1 MAKRFLDTNSIL
13 TDCTDISNVAI
24 SSKTLDELENIKS
37 SSHKDNDIKYKA
49 RVAVRAIREQKPE
62 IVVVQKSDYDKIEEL
77 GLEIT
82 NDNLIIASAW
92 RYSQENPIVFVTN
105 DILCGLIA
113 EKYFGLNVENLKET
127 NDNVYKGF
135 RVVQPTDEELK
146 LKNGDVYKGYKTIRG
161 NSDIINKYMESIDYN
176 DWSVN
181 EYLII
186 ENTDDNTSKEMRFD
200 GEKFVNLKLPSSKF
214 IKGKNSLQRCA
225 LDILM
230 NPDITIASILGGYGS
245 GKTFLSMQM
254 ALYNVVEKGNQAKI
268 LGVREVLGEGKE
280 VGYLKG
286 DFDSKTE
293 LFFLPLVQQ
302 LNGGE
307 FELES
312 LKQRGVIDTNIPFY
326 MKGTT
331 YNNTIIVVDEAEDLS
346 EKQIRLI
353 GTRLGENSKI
363 YLAGDYKQSVVNTGT
378 NNALIKM
385 CNQFKG
391 NKNFGCIY
399 LGEDVRSETSKLFA
413 EIFDN

>member
-1 MAKRFLDTNSIL
+1 MAKRFLDTNILL
-13 TDCTDISNVAI
+13 TDCSDIYDCVV
-24 SSKTLDELENIKS
+24 SSKSIEELESIKTS
-37 SSHKDNDIKYKA
+37 SYKDNDIKYKA
-49 RVAVRAIREQKPE
+49 RQAVRAIKEQKPE
-62 IVVVQKSDYDKIEEL
+62 IIVVEKSDYNKIESL
-77 GLEIT
+77 DLEIS
-82 NDNLIIASAW
+82 NDNLIIASAF
-92 RYSQENPIVFVTN
+92 RYNIHNPVVFVTN
-105 DILCGLIA
+105 DILAGLIA
-113 EKYFGLNVENLKET
+113 EKYFGLNVESV
-127 NDNVYKGF
+127 DNKK
-135 RVVQPTDEELK
+135 D
-146 LKNGDVYKGYKTIRG
+146 DIYKGYKIIRG
-161 NSDIINKYMESIDYN
+161 NSDIINDYMTSIDYN

-186 ENTDDNTSKEMRFD
+186 ENTDDSTSKEMRFD
-200 GEKFVNLKLPSSKF
+200 GEKFVNLKLPPSKF

-230 NPDITIASILGGYGS
+230 NPDITIAAILGGYGS
-245 GKTFLSMQM
+245 GKTFISMQM
-254 ALYNVVEKGNQAKI
+254 ALYNVVEKGNQSKI

-302 LNGGE
+302 LSGGE

-331 YNNTIIVVDEAEDLS
+331 YNNTIIVVDEAEDLN

-363 YLAGDYKQSVVNTGT
+363 YLAGDYNQSVINTGT
-378 NNALIKM
+378 NNALVKM

-413 EIFDN
+413 EIFDK

>member
-1 MAKRFLDTNSIL
+1 MAKRLFDTNAIL
-13 TDCTDISNVAI
+13 TDCTDISNVLI
-24 SSKTLDELENIKS
+24 SSKTLEELENIKS

-62 IVVVQKSDYDKIEEL
+62 IIVVQKSDYDKIEEL

-82 NDNLIIASAW
+82 NDNLIIASAD
-92 RYSQENPIVFVTN
+92 RYSRLNPEEDVVFCTN

-113 EKYFGLNVENLKET
+113 EKYFGLKVEEVSQKK
-127 NDNVYKGF
+127 DNI
-135 RVVQPTDEELK
+135 
-146 LKNGDVYKGYKTIRG
+146 YKGYKVVHG
-161 NSDIINKYMESIDYN
+161 NSNTINEYMNSIDFG

-186 ENTDDNTSKEMRFD
+186 ENTDDGTSKEMRFD

-230 NPDITIASILGGYGS
+230 NPDITIAAILGGYGS
-245 GKTFLSMQM
+245 GKTFVSMQM
-254 ALYNVVEKGNQAKI
+254 ALYNVVEKGNQSKI

-353 GTRLGENSKI
+353 GTRLGDNSKI
-363 YLAGDYKQSVVNTGT
+363 YLAGDYKQSVVNTET

-391 NKNFGCIY
+391 NKSFGCIY

>member
-13 TDCTDISNVAI
+13 TDCTDISNVII
-24 SSKTLDELENIKS
+24 SSKTLEELENIKS

-92 RYSQENPIVFVTN
+92 RYLQENSIVFVTN
-105 DILCGLIA
+105 DILCSLIA
-113 EKYFGLNVENLKET
+113 KTYFGLDV
-127 NDNVYKGF
+127 
-135 RVVQPTDEELK
+135 EELK
-146 LKNGDVYKGYKTIRG
+146 LKNDDVYKGYKTIRG

-230 NPDITIASILGGYGS
+230 NPDITIAAILGGYGS

-363 YLAGDYKQSVVNTGT
+363 YLAGDYKQSVVN
-378 NNALIKM
+378 
-385 CNQFKG
+385 Q
-391 NKNFGCIY
+391 
-399 LGEDVRSETSKLFA
+399 DV
-413 EIFDN
+413 

>member
-1 MAKRFLDTNSIL
+1 MAIRFYDTNAIL
-13 TDCTDISNVAI
+13 TDCTDISNVLI
-24 SSKTLDELENIKS
+24 SSKTLEELENIKS

-49 RVAVRAIREQKPE
+49 RQAVRAIKEQKPE
-62 IVVVQKSDYDKIEEL
+62 IIVVQQIDYDKL
-77 GLEIT
+77 NALNLEIT
-82 NDNLIIASAW
+82 NDNLIICSAF
-92 RYSQENPIVFVTN
+92 RYTMINVDTDLVFVTN
-105 DILCGLIA
+105 DILAGLIA
-113 EKYFGLNVENLKET
+113 QNYFGLTVESI
-127 NDNVYKGF
+127 DNKK
-135 RVVQPTDEELK
+135 D
-146 LKNGDVYKGYKTIRG
+146 DIYKGYTIIRG
-161 NSDIINKYMESIDYN
+161 NSDIINDYMTSIDYN

-230 NPDITIASILGGYGS
+230 NPDITIAAILGGYGS

-363 YLAGDYKQSVVNTGT
+363 YLAGDYNQSVINTGT
-378 NNALIKM
+378 NNALVKM

>member
-13 TDCTDISNVAI
+13 TDCTDISNVVI
-24 SSKTLDELENIKS
+24 SSKTLEELENIKT

-62 IVVVQKSDYDKIEEL
+62 VVVIQQIDYDKL
-77 GLEIT
+77 NALNLEIT
-82 NDNLIIASAW
+82 NDNLIIASAF
-92 RYSQENPIVFVTN
+92 RYTMMNVDTDVVFVTN
-105 DILCGLIA
+105 DILAGLIA
-113 EKYFGLNVENLKET
+113 EKYFRLTVESISDKK
-127 NDNVYKGF
+127 D
-135 RVVQPTDEELK
+135 DI
-146 LKNGDVYKGYKTIRG
+146 YKGYKTIRG
-161 NSDIINKYMESIDYN
+161 NSDVINDYMTSIDYN
-176 DWSVN
+176 NWSAN

-186 ENTDDNTSKEMRFD
+186 ENTDDGTSKEMRFD
-200 GEKFVNLKLPSSKF
+200 GEKFINLKLPPSKF

-230 NPDITIASILGGYGS
+230 NPDITIAAILGGYGS
-245 GKTFLSMQM
+245 GKTHISMQM

-302 LNGGE
+302 LSGGE

-331 YNNTIIVVDEAEDLS
+331 YNNTIIVVDEAEDLT
-346 EKQIRLI
+346 EKQIKLI
-353 GTRLGENSKI
+353 GTRLGDNSKI
-363 YLAGDYKQSVVNTGT
+363 YFAGDYNQSVINTGT
-378 NNALIKM
+378 NNALVKM

>member
-1 MAKRFLDTNSIL
+1 MAKRLFDTNAIL
-13 TDCTDISNVAI
+13 ADCTDISNILI

-62 IVVVQKSDYDKIEEL
+62 IVVVDKIDYDRIESL
-77 GLEIT
+77 GLEVT
-82 NDNLIIASAW
+82 NDNLIIASAD
-92 RYSQENPIVFVTN
+92 RYSRLNPEEDVVFCTN

-113 EKYFGLNVENLKET
+113 EKYFGLKVEEVSQK
-127 NDNVYKGF
+127 
-135 RVVQPTDEELK
+135 
-146 LKNGDVYKGYKTIRG
+146 KNNIYKGYKVVHG
-161 NSDIINKYMESIDYN
+161 NSNTINEYMNSIDFS

-186 ENTDDNTSKEMRFD
+186 ENTDDGTSKEMRFD

-230 NPDITIASILGGYGS
+230 NPDITIAAILGGYGS
-245 GKTFLSMQM
+245 GKTFVSMQM

-331 YNNTIIVVDEAEDLS
+331 YNNTIIVVDEAEDLT

-363 YLAGDYKQSVVNTGT
+363 YLAGDYNQSVVNTGT

-391 NKNFGCIY
+391 NKMFGCIY

>member
-1 MAKRFLDTNSIL
+1 MARKFIDTNVLL
-13 TDCTDISNVAI
+13 TECSDISDTI
-24 SSKTLDELENIKS
+24 LSSKTIEELENIKAS
-37 SSHKDNDIKYKA
+37 ANKDAEIKYKA
-49 RVAVRAIREQKPE
+49 RQAVRAIKEQKPE
-62 IVVVQKSDYDKIEEL
+62 IIVVDKIDYDRIESL
-77 GLEIT
+77 GIEVT
-82 NDNLIIASAW
+82 NDNLIIASAD
-92 RYSQENPIVFVTN
+92 RYSRLNPEEDVVFCTN

-113 EKYFGLNVENLKET
+113 EKYFGLKVEEVSQKK
-127 NDNVYKGF
+127 DNI
-135 RVVQPTDEELK
+135 
-146 LKNGDVYKGYKTIRG
+146 YKGYKVVHG
-161 NSDIINKYMESIDYN
+161 NSNTINEYMNSIDFS

-230 NPDITIASILGGYGS
+230 NPDITVAAILGGYGS

-254 ALYNVVEKGNQAKI
+254 ALYNVIEKGNQSKI

-331 YNNTIIVVDEAEDLS
+331 YNNTIIVVDEAEDLT

-363 YLAGDYKQSVVNTGT
+363 YLAGDYNQSVINTGT
-378 NNALIKM
+378 NNALVKM

-391 NKNFGCIY
+391 NKMFGCIY

>member
-1 MAKRFLDTNSIL
+1 MAIRFYDTNAIIS
-13 TDCTDISNVAI
+13 DCTDISNVII

-92 RYSQENPIVFVTN
+92 RYTMMNVNADLVFVTN
-105 DILCGLIA
+105 DVLAGLIA
-113 EKYFGLNVENLKET
+113 EEYFGLDVENLKET
-127 NDNVYKGF
+127 NDNI
-135 RVVQPTDEELK
+135 
-146 LKNGDVYKGYKTIRG
+146 YKGYKTIRG

-230 NPDITIASILGGYGS
+230 NPDITVAAILGGYGS
-245 GKTFLSMQM
+245 GKTFVSMQM

>member
-1 MAKRFLDTNSIL
+1 MAIRFYDTNSIIS
-13 TDCTDISNVAI
+13 DCTDISNVVI

-62 IVVVQKSDYDKIEEL
+62 IIVVDKIDYDRIESL
-77 GLEIT
+77 GLEVT
-82 NDNLIIASAW
+82 NDNLIIASAD
-92 RYSQENPIVFVTN
+92 RYSRLNPEEDVVFCTN

-113 EKYFGLNVENLKET
+113 EKYFGLKVEEVSQKK
-127 NDNVYKGF
+127 DNI
-135 RVVQPTDEELK
+135 
-146 LKNGDVYKGYKTIRG
+146 YKGYKAVHG
-161 NSDIINKYMESIDYN
+161 NSNTINEYMNSIDFG

-230 NPDITIASILGGYGS
+230 NPDITIAAILGGYGS
-245 GKTFLSMQM
+245 GKTFISMQM
-254 ALYNVVEKGNQAKI
+254 ALYNVIEKGNQSKI

-331 YNNTIIVVDEAEDLS
+331 YNNTIIVVDEAEDLT

-391 NKNFGCIY
+391 NKSFGCIY

>member
-1 MAKRFLDTNSIL
+1 MGKKIYDTNALLSYCSDL
-13 TDCTDISNVAI
+13 SNVVL
-24 SSKTLDELENIKS
+24 SSKTLEELENIKTCS
-37 SSHKDNDIKYKA
+37 NKDNDIKYRA
-49 RVAVRAIREQKPE
+49 RVAVRAIKEQNPE
-62 IVVVQKSDYDKIEEL
+62 IIIVTQEDYDNLAEKH
-77 GLEIT
+77 LEVT

-92 RYSQENPIVFVTN
+92 RYSKENNAAFVTN
-105 DILCGLIA
+105 DMLCELIA
-113 EKYFGLNVENLKET
+113 KNYFQLEVENLKEV
-127 NDNVYKGF
+127 NDNVYKG
-135 RVVQPTDEELK
+135 
-146 LKNGDVYKGYKTIRG
+146 YKIIRG
-161 NSDIINKYMESIDYN
+161 NSDIINEYMSSINYD
-176 DWSVN
+176 DWAVN

-186 ENTDDNTSKEMRFD
+186 ENTDDDSSKEMRFD

-230 NPDITIASILGGYGS
+230 NPDITIAAILGGYGS

-254 ALYNVVEKGNQAKI
+254 ALYNVVEKGNQGKI
-268 LGVREVLGEGKE
+268 LGIRETLGEGRE

-286 DFDSKTE
+286 DFQSKTE

-312 LKQRGVIDTNIPFY
+312 LKQRGVLETNIPFY

-331 YNNTIIVVDEAEDLS
+331 YNNTIIIVDEAEDLN
-346 EKQIRLI
+346 EKQIKLI

-391 NKNFGCIY
+391 NKMFGCIY

>member
-1 MAKRFLDTNSIL
+1 MARKFIDTNILL
-13 TDCTDISNVAI
+13 TDCSDISDTI
-24 SSKTLDELENIKS
+24 LSSKTIEELENIKAS
-37 SSHKDNDIKYKA
+37 ANKDAEIKYKA
-49 RVAVRAIREQKPE
+49 RQAVRAIKEQKPE
-62 IVVVQKSDYDKIEEL
+62 IIVVDKIDYDRIESL
-77 GLEIT
+77 GLEVT
-82 NDNLIIASAW
+82 NDNLIIASAD
-92 RYSQENPIVFVTN
+92 RYSRLNPEEDVVFCTN

-113 EKYFGLNVENLKET
+113 EKYFGLKVEEVSQKK
-127 NDNVYKGF
+127 DNI
-135 RVVQPTDEELK
+135 
-146 LKNGDVYKGYKTIRG
+146 YKGYKVVHG
-161 NSDIINKYMESIDYN
+161 NSNTINEYMNSIDFG

-230 NPDITIASILGGYGS
+230 NPDITIAAILGGYGS
-245 GKTFLSMQM
+245 GKTFVSMQM
-254 ALYNVVEKGNQAKI
+254 ALYNVVEKGNQSKI

-312 LKQRGVIDTNIPFY
+312 LKQRGVIDINIPFY

-331 YNNTIIVVDEAEDLS
+331 YNNTIIVVDEAEDLT
-346 EKQIRLI
+346 EKLIRLI

-378 NNALIKM
+378 NNALVKM

-413 EIFDN
+413 EIFND

>member
-1 MAKRFLDTNSIL
+1 MTRRFFDTNAVI
-13 TDCTDISNVAI
+13 TDCSDLSNVVL
-24 SSKTLDELENIKS
+24 SSKTLEELENIKS
-37 SSHKDNDIKYKA
+37 SIHKDADIKYKA
-49 RVAVRAIREQKPE
+49 RLAVRAIKEQNPE
-62 IVVVQKSDYDKIEEL
+62 IIIVTQVDYDNLAVKH
-77 GLEIT
+77 LEVT

-92 RYSQENPIVFVTN
+92 RYSKENNAVFVTN
-105 DILCGLIA
+105 DVLCELIA
-113 EKYFGLNVENLKET
+113 KNYFQLEVENLKET
-127 NDNVYKGF
+127 ND
-135 RVVQPTDEELK
+135 
-146 LKNGDVYKGYKTIRG
+146 DVYKGYKIIHG
-161 NSDIINKYMESIDYN
+161 NSDIINEYMNSIDYN
-176 DWSVN
+176 DWFVN

-186 ENTDDNTSKEMRFD
+186 ENTDDDTSKEMRFD

-230 NPDITIASILGGYGS
+230 NPDITIAAILGGYGS

-254 ALYNVVEKGNQAKI
+254 ALYNVVEKGNQGKI
-268 LGVREVLGEGKE
+268 LGIRETLGEGRE

-286 DFDSKTE
+286 DFQSKTE

-312 LKQRGVIDTNIPFY
+312 LKQRGVLETNIPFY

-331 YNNTIIVVDEAEDLS
+331 YNNTIIIVDEAEDLN
-346 EKQIRLI
+346 EKQIKLI

-391 NKNFGCIY
+391 NKMFGCIY

>member
-1 MAKRFLDTNSIL
+1 MGKKIYDTNTIL
-13 TDCTDISNVAI
+13 TNCSDLSNVLLP
-24 SSKTLDELENIKS
+24 SKVLEELENIKTS
-37 SSHKDNDIKYKA
+37 SYKDNEIKYRA
-49 RVAVRAIREQKPE
+49 RVAVRAIKEQNPE
-62 IVVVQKSDYDKIEEL
+62 IIIVTQEDYDNLAEKH
-77 GLEIT
+77 LEIT

-92 RYSQENPIVFVTN
+92 RYSKENNAVFVTN
-105 DILCGLIA
+105 DVLCELIA
-113 EKYFGLNVENLKET
+113 KNYFQLEVENLKET
-127 NDNVYKGF
+127 ND
-135 RVVQPTDEELK
+135 
-146 LKNGDVYKGYKTIRG
+146 DVYKGYKIIHG
-161 NSDIINKYMESIDYN
+161 NSDIINEYMNSIDYN
-176 DWSVN
+176 DWFVN

-186 ENTDDNTSKEMRFD
+186 ENTDDDTSKEMRFD

-230 NPDITIASILGGYGS
+230 NPDITIAAILGGYGS

-254 ALYNVVEKGNQAKI
+254 ALYNVVEKGNQGKI
-268 LGVREVLGEGKE
+268 LGIRETLGEGRE

-286 DFDSKTE
+286 DFQSKTE

-312 LKQRGVIDTNIPFY
+312 LKQRGVLETNIPFY

-331 YNNTIIVVDEAEDLS
+331 YNNTIIIVDEAEDLN
-346 EKQIRLI
+346 EKQIKLI

-391 NKNFGCIY
+391 NKMFGCIY

>member
-1 MAKRFLDTNSIL
+1 MARKFYDTNAVI
-13 TDCTDISNVAI
+13 TDCSDLTGVIFSG
-24 SSKTLDELENIKS
+24 KTIEELENIKAS
-37 SSHKDNDIKYKA
+37 ANKDAEIKYKA
-49 RVAVRAIREQKPE
+49 RQAVRAIKEQKPE
-62 IVVVQKSDYDKIEEL
+62 IIVVDKIDYDRIESL
-77 GLEIT
+77 GLEVT
-82 NDNLIIASAW
+82 NDNLIIASAD
-92 RYSQENPIVFVTN
+92 RYSRLNPEEDVVFCTN

-113 EKYFGLNVENLKET
+113 EKYFGLKVEEVSQKK
-127 NDNVYKGF
+127 DNI
-135 RVVQPTDEELK
+135 
-146 LKNGDVYKGYKTIRG
+146 YKGYKVVHG
-161 NSDIINKYMESIDYN
+161 NSNTINEYMNSIDFG

-230 NPDITIASILGGYGS
+230 NPDITIAAILGGYGS
-245 GKTFLSMQM
+245 GKTFVSMQM
-254 ALYNVVEKGNQAKI
+254 ALYNVVEKGNQSKI

-331 YNNTIIVVDEAEDLS
+331 YNNTIIVVDEAEDLT

-363 YLAGDYKQSVVNTGT
+363 YLAGDYNQSVINTGT
-378 NNALIKM
+378 NNALVKM

>member
-1 MAKRFLDTNSIL
+1 MARKFYDTNAVI
-13 TDCTDISNVAI
+13 TDCSDLTGVILSG
-24 SSKTLDELENIKS
+24 KTIEELENIKVS
-37 SSHKDNDIKYKA
+37 ANKDAEIKYKA
-49 RVAVRAIREQKPE
+49 RQAVRAIKEQKPE
-62 IVVVQKSDYDKIEEL
+62 IIVVDKIDYGRIESL
-77 GLEIT
+77 GLEVT
-82 NDNLIIASAW
+82 NDNLIIASAD
-92 RYSQENPIVFVTN
+92 RYSRLNPEEDVVFCTN

-113 EKYFGLNVENLKET
+113 EKYFGLKVEEVSQKK
-127 NDNVYKGF
+127 DNI
-135 RVVQPTDEELK
+135 
-146 LKNGDVYKGYKTIRG
+146 YKGYKVVHG
-161 NSDIINKYMESIDYN
+161 NSNTINEYMNSIDFG

-230 NPDITIASILGGYGS
+230 NPDITIAAILGGYGS
-245 GKTFLSMQM
+245 GKTFVSMQM
-254 ALYNVVEKGNQAKI
+254 ALYNVVEKGNQSKI

-331 YNNTIIVVDEAEDLS
+331 YNNTIIVVDEAEDLT

-363 YLAGDYKQSVVNTGT
+363 YLAGDYNQSVINTGT
-378 NNALIKM
+378 NNALVKM

>member
-1 MAKRFLDTNSIL
+1 MAKRFLDTNALLI
-13 TDCTDISNVAI
+13 DCSDISNSVI
-24 SSKTLDELENIKS
+24 SSKTLEELENIKS
-37 SSHKDNDIKYKA
+37 SSYKDNDIKYKA
-49 RVAVRAIREQKPE
+49 RQAVRAIKEQKPE
-62 IVVVQKSDYDKIEEL
+62 IIVVQQIDYDKLEEL

-82 NDNLIIASAW
+82 NDNLIICSAY
-92 RYSQENPIVFVTN
+92 RYSSDYDKNVVFVTN

-113 EKYFGLNVENLKET
+113 QNYFGLNVENV
-127 NDNVYKGF
+127 DNKK
-135 RVVQPTDEELK
+135 D
-146 LKNGDVYKGYKTIRG
+146 DIYKGYKIIRG
-161 NSDIINKYMESIDYN
+161 NSDIINDYMTSIDYN

-200 GEKFVNLKLPSSKF
+200 GEKFVNLKLPPSKF

-230 NPDITIASILGGYGS
+230 NPDITIAAILGGYGS
-245 GKTFLSMQM
+245 GKTFISMQM
-254 ALYNVVEKGNQAKI
+254 ALYNVVEKGNQSKI

-302 LNGGE
+302 LSGGE

-331 YNNTIIVVDEAEDLS
+331 YNNTIIVVDEAEDLN

-363 YLAGDYKQSVVNTGT
+363 YLAGDYNQSVINTGT
-378 NNALIKM
+378 NNALVKM

-413 EIFDN
+413 EIFDK

>member
-1 MAKRFLDTNSIL
+1 MARKFYDTNAVI
-13 TDCTDISNVAI
+13 TDCSDLTGVIFSG
-24 SSKTLDELENIKS
+24 KTIEELENIKAS
-37 SSHKDNDIKYKA
+37 ANKDAEIKYKA
-49 RVAVRAIREQKPE
+49 RQAVRAIKEQKPE
-62 IVVVQKSDYDKIEEL
+62 IIVVDKIDYDRIESL
-77 GLEIT
+77 GLEVT
-82 NDNLIIASAW
+82 NDNLIIASAD
-92 RYSQENPIVFVTN
+92 RYSRLNPEEDVVFCTN

-113 EKYFGLNVENLKET
+113 EKYFGLKVEEVSQKK
-127 NDNVYKGF
+127 DNI
-135 RVVQPTDEELK
+135 
-146 LKNGDVYKGYKTIRG
+146 YKGYKVVHG
-161 NSDIINKYMESIDYN
+161 NSNTINEYMNSIDFS

-186 ENTDDNTSKEMRFD
+186 ENTDDGTSKEMRFD

-230 NPDITIASILGGYGS
+230 NPDITIAAILGGYGS
-245 GKTFLSMQM
+245 GKTFVSMQM
-254 ALYNVVEKGNQAKI
+254 ALYNVVEKGNQSKI

-331 YNNTIIVVDEAEDLS
+331 YNNTIIVVDEAEDLT

-363 YLAGDYKQSVVNTGT
+363 YLAGDYNQSVINTGT
-378 NNALIKM
+378 NNALVKM

>member
-1 MAKRFLDTNSIL
+1 MARKFIDTNILL
-13 TDCTDISNVAI
+13 TDCSDISDTI
-24 SSKTLDELENIKS
+24 LSSKTIEELENIKAS
-37 SSHKDNDIKYKA
+37 ANKDAEIKYKA
-49 RVAVRAIREQKPE
+49 RQAVRAIKEQKPE
-62 IVVVQKSDYDKIEEL
+62 IIVVDKIDYDRIESL
-77 GLEIT
+77 GLEVT
-82 NDNLIIASAW
+82 NDNLIIASAD
-92 RYSQENPIVFVTN
+92 RYNRLNPEEDVVFCTN

-113 EKYFGLNVENLKET
+113 EKYFGLKVEEVSQKK
-127 NDNVYKGF
+127 DNI
-135 RVVQPTDEELK
+135 
-146 LKNGDVYKGYKTIRG
+146 YKGYKVVHG
-161 NSDIINKYMESIDYN
+161 NSNTINEYMNSIDFG

-230 NPDITIASILGGYGS
+230 NPDITIAAILGGYGS
-245 GKTFLSMQM
+245 GKTFVSMQM
-254 ALYNVVEKGNQAKI
+254 ALYNVVEKGNQSKI

-331 YNNTIIVVDEAEDLS
+331 YNNTIIVVDEAEDLT

-413 EIFDN
+413 EIFND

>member
-1 MAKRFLDTNSIL
+1 MAKKIYDTNVLL
-13 TDCTDISNVAI
+13 TDCSDLSNVLLP
-24 SSKTLDELENIKS
+24 SKVLEELENIKTS
-37 SSHKDNDIKYKA
+37 SYKDNDIKYRA
-49 RVAVRAIREQKPE
+49 RVAVRAIKEQNPE
-62 IVVVQKSDYDKIEEL
+62 IVVVTQEDYDVLTEKH
-77 GLEIT
+77 LEIT

-92 RYSQENPIVFVTN
+92 RYSKENNVVFVTN
-105 DILCGLIA
+105 DVLCELIA
-113 EKYFGLNVENLKET
+113 KNYFQLDVENLKET
-127 NDNVYKGF
+127 SD
-135 RVVQPTDEELK
+135 
-146 LKNGDVYKGYKTIRG
+146 DVYKGYKIIRG
-161 NSDIINKYMESIDYN
+161 NSDIINEYMNSIDYD

-186 ENTDDNTSKEMRFD
+186 ENTDDDSSKEMRFD

-230 NPDITIASILGGYGS
+230 NPDITIAAILGGYGS

-254 ALYNVVEKGNQAKI
+254 ALYNVVEKGNQGKI
-268 LGVREVLGEGKE
+268 LGIRETLGEGRE

-286 DFDSKTE
+286 DFQSKTE

-312 LKQRGVIDTNIPFY
+312 LKQRGILETNIPFY

-331 YNNTIIVVDEAEDLS
+331 YNNTIIIVDEAEDLN

-391 NKNFGCIY
+391 NKMFGCIY

>member
-1 MAKRFLDTNSIL
+1 MARKFIDTNILL
-13 TDCTDISNVAI
+13 TDCSDISDTI
-24 SSKTLDELENIKS
+24 LSSKTIEELENIKAS
-37 SSHKDNDIKYKA
+37 ANKDTEIKYKA
-49 RVAVRAIREQKPE
+49 RQAVRAIKEQKPE
-62 IVVVQKSDYDKIEEL
+62 IIVVDKIDYDRIESL
-77 GLEIT
+77 GLEVT
-82 NDNLIIASAW
+82 NDNLIIASAD
-92 RYSQENPIVFVTN
+92 RYSRLNPEEDVVFCTN

-113 EKYFGLNVENLKET
+113 EKYFGLKVEEVSQKK
-127 NDNVYKGF
+127 DNI
-135 RVVQPTDEELK
+135 
-146 LKNGDVYKGYKTIRG
+146 YKGYKVVHG
-161 NSDIINKYMESIDYN
+161 NSNTINEYMNSIDFG

-230 NPDITIASILGGYGS
+230 NPDITIAAILGGYGS
-245 GKTFLSMQM
+245 GKTFVSMQM
-254 ALYNVVEKGNQAKI
+254 ALYNVVEKGNQSKI

-331 YNNTIIVVDEAEDLS
+331 YNNTIIVVDEAEDLT

-378 NNALIKM
+378 NNALVKM

-413 EIFDN
+413 EIFND

>member
-1 MAKRFLDTNSIL
+1 MAIRFYDTNAIL
-13 TDCTDISNVAI
+13 TDCTDISNVLI
-24 SSKTLDELENIKS
+24 GSKTLDELENIKS
-37 SSHKDNDIKYKA
+37 SSYKDNDIKYKA

-62 IVVVQKSDYDKIEEL
+62 IVVVQKSDYDKVEEL

-92 RYSQENPIVFVTN
+92 RYTMMNTDTDLVFVTN
-105 DILCGLIA
+105 DILAGLIA
-113 EKYFGLNVENLKET
+113 EKYFVLNVENLKET
-127 NDNVYKGF
+127 NDN
-135 RVVQPTDEELK
+135 
-146 LKNGDVYKGYKTIRG
+146 VYKGYKTIRG

-230 NPDITIASILGGYGS
+230 NPDITIAAILGGYGS

-391 NKNFGCIY
+391 NKMFGCIY

>member
-1 MAKRFLDTNSIL
+1 MARKFIDTNVLI
-13 TDCTDISNVAI
+13 TDCSDISDTI
-24 SSKTLDELENIKS
+24 LSSKTIEELENIKVS
-37 SSHKDNDIKYKA
+37 ANKDAEIKYKA
-49 RVAVRAIREQKPE
+49 RQAVRAIKEQKPE
-62 IVVVQKSDYDKIEEL
+62 IIVVDKIDYDRIESL
-77 GLEIT
+77 GLEVT
-82 NDNLIIASAW
+82 NDNLIIASAD
-92 RYSQENPIVFVTN
+92 RYSRLNPKEDVVFCTN

-113 EKYFGLNVENLKET
+113 EKYFGLKVEEVSQK
-127 NDNVYKGF
+127 
-135 RVVQPTDEELK
+135 
-146 LKNGDVYKGYKTIRG
+146 KNNIYKGYKVVHG
-161 NSDIINKYMESIDYN
+161 NSNTINEYMNSIDFS

-186 ENTDDNTSKEMRFD
+186 ENTDDGTSKEMRFD

-230 NPDITIASILGGYGS
+230 NPDITIAAILGGYGS
-245 GKTFLSMQM
+245 GKTFVSMQM

-331 YNNTIIVVDEAEDLS
+331 YNNTIIVVDEAEDLT

-363 YLAGDYKQSVVNTGT
+363 YLAGDYNQSVVNTGT

-391 NKNFGCIY
+391 NKMFGCIY

>member
-1 MAKRFLDTNSIL
+1 MARKFIDTNVLL
-13 TDCTDISNVAI
+13 TECSDISDTI
-24 SSKTLDELENIKS
+24 LSSKTIEELENIKAS
-37 SSHKDNDIKYKA
+37 ANKDAEIKYKA
-49 RVAVRAIREQKPE
+49 RQAVRAIKEQKPE
-62 IVVVQKSDYDKIEEL
+62 IVVVDKIDYDRIESL
-77 GLEIT
+77 GIEIT
-82 NDNLIIASAW
+82 NDNLIIASAD
-92 RYSQENPIVFVTN
+92 RYSRLNPEEDVVFCTN

-113 EKYFGLNVENLKET
+113 EKYFGLKVEEVSQKK
-127 NDNVYKGF
+127 DNI
-135 RVVQPTDEELK
+135 
-146 LKNGDVYKGYKTIRG
+146 YKGYKVVHG
-161 NSDIINKYMESIDYN
+161 NSNTINEYMNSIDFS

-186 ENTDDNTSKEMRFD
+186 ENTDDGTSKEMRFD

-230 NPDITIASILGGYGS
+230 NPDITIAAILGGYGS
-245 GKTFLSMQM
+245 GKTFVSMQM
-254 ALYNVVEKGNQAKI
+254 ALYNVVEKGNQSKI

-331 YNNTIIVVDEAEDLS
+331 YNNTIIVVDEAEDLT

-363 YLAGDYKQSVVNTGT
+363 YLAGDYNQSVINTGT
-378 NNALIKM
+378 NNALVKM

-413 EIFDN
+413 EIFND

>member
-1 MAKRFLDTNSIL
+1 MARKFIDTNVLI
-13 TDCTDISNVAI
+13 TDCSDISDTI
-24 SSKTLDELENIKS
+24 LSSKTIEELENIKVS
-37 SSHKDNDIKYKA
+37 ANKDAEIKYKA
-49 RVAVRAIREQKPE
+49 RQAVRAIKEQKPE
-62 IVVVQKSDYDKIEEL
+62 IIVVDKIDYDRIESL
-77 GLEIT
+77 GLEVT
-82 NDNLIIASAW
+82 NDNLIIASAD
-92 RYSQENPIVFVTN
+92 RYSRLNPEEDVVFCTN

-113 EKYFGLNVENLKET
+113 EKYFGLKVEEVSQK
-127 NDNVYKGF
+127 
-135 RVVQPTDEELK
+135 
-146 LKNGDVYKGYKTIRG
+146 KNNIYKGYKVVHG
-161 NSDIINKYMESIDYN
+161 NSNTINEYMNSIDFS

-186 ENTDDNTSKEMRFD
+186 ENTDDGTSKEMRFD

-230 NPDITIASILGGYGS
+230 NPDITIAAILGGYGS
-245 GKTFLSMQM
+245 GKTFVSMQM

-331 YNNTIIVVDEAEDLS
+331 YNNTIIVVDEAEDLT

-363 YLAGDYKQSVVNTGT
+363 YLAGDYNQSVVNTGT

-391 NKNFGCIY
+391 NKMFGCIY

>member
-1 MAKRFLDTNSIL
+1 M
-13 TDCTDISNVAI
+13 
-24 SSKTLDELENIKS
+24 
-37 SSHKDNDIKYKA
+37 
-49 RVAVRAIREQKPE
+49 
-62 IVVVQKSDYDKIEEL
+62 
-77 GLEIT
+77 
-82 NDNLIIASAW
+82 
-92 RYSQENPIVFVTN
+92 
-105 DILCGLIA
+105 
-113 EKYFGLNVENLKET
+113 
-127 NDNVYKGF
+127 
-135 RVVQPTDEELK
+135 
-146 LKNGDVYKGYKTIRG
+146 
-161 NSDIINKYMESIDYN
+161 
-176 DWSVN
+176 
-181 EYLII
+181 
-186 ENTDDNTSKEMRFD
+186 
-200 GEKFVNLKLPSSKF
+200 
-214 IKGKNSLQRCA
+214 QRCA

-230 NPDITIASILGGYGS
+230 NPDITIAAILGGYGS
-245 GKTFLSMQM
+245 GKTFVSMQM
-254 ALYNVVEKGNQAKI
+254 ALYNVVEKGNQSKI

-331 YNNTIIVVDEAEDLS
+331 YNNTIIVVDEAEDLT

-378 NNALIKM
+378 NNALVKM

-413 EIFDN
+413 EIFND

>member
-1 MAKRFLDTNSIL
+1 MARKFYDTNAVI
-13 TDCTDISNVAI
+13 TDCSDLTGVIFSG
-24 SSKTLDELENIKS
+24 KTIEELENIKAS
-37 SSHKDNDIKYKA
+37 ANKDAEIKYKA
-49 RVAVRAIREQKPE
+49 RQAVRAIKEQKPE
-62 IVVVQKSDYDKIEEL
+62 IIVVDKIDYDRIESL
-77 GLEIT
+77 GLEVT
-82 NDNLIIASAW
+82 NDNLIIASAD
-92 RYSQENPIVFVTN
+92 RYSRLNPEEDVVFCTN

-113 EKYFGLNVENLKET
+113 EKYFGLKVEEVSQKK
-127 NDNVYKGF
+127 DNI
-135 RVVQPTDEELK
+135 
-146 LKNGDVYKGYKTIRG
+146 YKGYKVVHG
-161 NSDIINKYMESIDYN
+161 NSNTINEYMNSIDFS

-186 ENTDDNTSKEMRFD
+186 ENTDDGTSKEMRFD

-230 NPDITIASILGGYGS
+230 NPDITIAAILGGYGS
-245 GKTFLSMQM
+245 GKTFVSMQM
-254 ALYNVVEKGNQAKI
+254 ALYNVVEKGNQSKI

-331 YNNTIIVVDEAEDLS
+331 YNNAIIVVDEAEDLT

-363 YLAGDYKQSVVNTGT
+363 YLAGDYNQSVINTGT
-378 NNALIKM
+378 NNALVKM

>member
-1 MAKRFLDTNSIL
+1 MARKFIDTNVLI
-13 TDCTDISNVAI
+13 TDCSDISDTI
-24 SSKTLDELENIKS
+24 LSSKTIEELENIKVS
-37 SSHKDNDIKYKA
+37 ANKDAEIKYKA
-49 RVAVRAIREQKPE
+49 RQAVRAIKEQKPE
-62 IVVVQKSDYDKIEEL
+62 IIVVDKIDYDRIESL
-77 GLEIT
+77 GLEVT
-82 NDNLIIASAW
+82 NDNLIIASAD
-92 RYSQENPIVFVTN
+92 RYSRLNPKEDVVFCTN

-113 EKYFGLNVENLKET
+113 EKYFGLKVEEVSQK
-127 NDNVYKGF
+127 
-135 RVVQPTDEELK
+135 
-146 LKNGDVYKGYKTIRG
+146 KNNIYKGYKVVHG
-161 NSDIINKYMESIDYN
+161 NSNTINEYMNSIDFS

-186 ENTDDNTSKEMRFD
+186 ENTDDGTSKEMRFD

-230 NPDITIASILGGYGS
+230 NPDITIAAILGGYGS
-245 GKTFLSMQM
+245 GKTHISMQM

-331 YNNTIIVVDEAEDLS
+331 YNNTIIVVDEAEDLT

-363 YLAGDYKQSVVNTGT
+363 YLAGDYNQSVVNTGT

-391 NKNFGCIY
+391 NKMFGCIY

>member
-1 MAKRFLDTNSIL
+1 MGKKFFDTNTII
-13 TDCTDISNVAI
+13 TDCSDLSNVVL
-24 SSKTLDELENIKS
+24 SSKTLEELENIKS
-37 SSHKDNDIKYKA
+37 SVHKDAYIKYKA
-49 RVAVRAIREQKPE
+49 RLAVRAIKEQNPE
-62 IVVVQKSDYDKIEEL
+62 IVVVTQEDYDVLAEKH
-77 GLEIT
+77 LEVT

-92 RYSQENPIVFVTN
+92 RYSKENNAVFVTN
-105 DILCGLIA
+105 DILCGFIA
-113 EKYFGLNVENLKET
+113 KNYFGLEVENLKET
-127 NDNVYKGF
+127 ND
-135 RVVQPTDEELK
+135 
-146 LKNGDVYKGYKTIRG
+146 DVYKGYKIIHG
-161 NSDIINKYMESIDYN
+161 NSDIINEYMNSIDYN

-186 ENTDDNTSKEMRFD
+186 ENTDDDTSKEMRFD

-230 NPDITIASILGGYGS
+230 NPDITIAAILGGYGS

-254 ALYNVVEKGNQAKI
+254 ALYNVVEKGNQGKI
-268 LGVREVLGEGKE
+268 LGIRETLGEGQA
-280 VGYLKG
+280 VGFLKG
-286 DFDSKTE
+286 TFEDKTN

-312 LKQRGVIDTNIPFY
+312 LKQRGVLETNIPFY

-331 YNNTIIVVDEAEDLS
+331 YNNTIIIVDEAEDLN
-346 EKQIRLI
+346 EKQIKLI

-391 NKNFGCIY
+391 NKMFGCIY

>member
-1 MAKRFLDTNSIL
+1 MAKRLFDTNAIL
-13 TDCTDISNVAI
+13 TDCTDISNVVI
-24 SSKTLDELENIKS
+24 SSKTIEELENIKTS
-37 SSHKDNDIKYKA
+37 SYKDNEIKYKA
-49 RVAVRAIREQKPE
+49 RQAVRAIKEQKPE
-62 IVVVQKSDYDKIEEL
+62 IIVVDKIDYDRIESL

-82 NDNLIIASAW
+82 NDNLIIASAD
-92 RYSQENPIVFVTN
+92 RYSRLNPEEDVVFCTN

-113 EKYFGLNVENLKET
+113 EKYFGLKVEEVSQKK
-127 NDNVYKGF
+127 DNI
-135 RVVQPTDEELK
+135 
-146 LKNGDVYKGYKTIRG
+146 YKGYKVVHG
-161 NSDIINKYMESIDYN
+161 NSNTINEYMNSIDFG

-230 NPDITIASILGGYGS
+230 NPDITIAAILGGYGS
-245 GKTFLSMQM
+245 GKTFVSMQM
-254 ALYNVVEKGNQAKI
+254 ALYNVVEKGNQSKI

-331 YNNTIIVVDEAEDLS
+331 YNNTIIVVDEAEDLT

-363 YLAGDYKQSVVNTGT
+363 YLAGDYNQSVINTGT
-378 NNALIKM
+378 NNALVKM

-413 EIFDN
+413 EIFND